1 MMAAVVKGE
10 EKEISNNLDTH
21 SDQTQRIT
29 QVHPADSHAEPK
41 KM

>member
-1 MMAAVVKGE
+1 MAAGGEWCGKGN
-10 EKEISNNLDTH
+10 NNLDTY

-29 QVHPADSHAEPK
+29 QVHPADSCAENK